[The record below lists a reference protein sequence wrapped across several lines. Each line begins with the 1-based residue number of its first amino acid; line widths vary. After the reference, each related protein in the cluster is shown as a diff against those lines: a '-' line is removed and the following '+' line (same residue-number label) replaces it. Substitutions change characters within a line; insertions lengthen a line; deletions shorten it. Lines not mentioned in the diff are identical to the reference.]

1 MSQREEV
8 ATALINVLKRRMRIN
23 LRAGI
28 TTDITLKIDRS
39 EFTDHTGKARIEDTS
54 IAYIARQIRAQRWEW
69 EGADSDQRFY
79 IRIPVVQMFVK
90 FDSLEML
97 NEWNARDSSMV
108 MPRKPVNRPE
118 GK

>member
-8 ATALINVLKRRMRIN
+8 ATALINVIKRRLRVN

-28 TTDITLKIDRS
+28 TNDIVLRVNRS
-39 EFTDHTGKARIEDTS
+39 EFTDTSGKARIEDTS
-54 IAYIARQIRAQRWEW
+54 IAYIKRQIRAQRWHW
-69 EGADSDQRFY
+69 EGPDNGQLFI
-79 IRIPVVQMFVK
+79 IRVPVVEMFTS
-90 FDSLEML
+90 FDSMEML